1 MAWIYCL
8 MYCNDIPQ
16 KTLKFFFNIF
26 TVSHI
31 IYLIFTTKVL
41 LNWEIWT
48 LCIIFHDL
56 NLRVLLEVQVL
67 LFNRLHWIG
76 NLFLDPEHHYQF
88 MNLTSWKN
96 YDFLV
101 PWPHWPSTIHKKI
114 PLGPGPINAFLG
126 KMKAYYNRYQSKT
139 ERKVIGFWFLGNMKV
154 PLVPLPIHSFLGKW
168 KSYYGRCKT
177 ERKVIIFLVHGSH
190 EDSTSA

>member
-67 LFNRLHWIG
+67 LFNRLHSIG
-76 NLFLDPEHHYQF
+76 NLFLDPELHYQF
-88 MNLTSWKN
+88 MNLTSWKKIMT
-96 YDFLV
+96 FLFLELIDH
-101 PWPHWPSTIHKKI
+101 PQSTRRFH
-114 PLGPGPINAFLG
+114 
-126 KMKAYYNRYQSKT
+126 
-139 ERKVIGFWFLGNMKV
+139 
-154 PLVPLPIHSFLGKW
+154 
-168 KSYYGRCKT
+168 YGQAWANPCISGVNENLIMTDVEVKLK
-177 ERKVIIFLVHGSH
+177 EI
-190 EDSTSA
+190 